1 MKKTIEISV
10 HLLFWILFTVTVFIL
25 CKIYLEAKPDATFSD
40 HLLYV
45 IFLEIFMG
53 IIFFYTTY
61 FCMPW
66 ALKKQSNA
74 YVLAAIL
81 LFLLLFFAFPAMKF
95 GILQIMSSIIPHAI
109 LIFLAIIFRLYSDSV
124 KLMKN

>member
-10 HLLFWILFTVTVFIL
+10 HLLFWILFIATVFIL
-25 CKIYLEAKPDATFSD
+25 AKIYLEAKPDATFSGYFP
-40 HLLYV
+40 YV

-53 IIFFYTTY
+53 VIFFYTAY

-66 ALKKQSNA
+66 ALKKRSNA
-74 YVLAAIL
+74 YILAAIL

-95 GILQIMSSIIPHAI
+95 GILQIMSSIIPHVF
-109 LIFLAIIFRLYSDSV
+109 LIFLATIFRLYSDSV
-124 KLMKN
+124 GLNAE